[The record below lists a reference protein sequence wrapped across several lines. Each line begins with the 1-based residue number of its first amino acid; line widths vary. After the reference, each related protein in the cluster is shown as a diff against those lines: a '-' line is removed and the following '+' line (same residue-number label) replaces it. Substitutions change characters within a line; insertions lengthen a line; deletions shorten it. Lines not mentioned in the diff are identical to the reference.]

1 MSLIIFINDKA
12 DSLKN
17 VFMNRNWKLEKIFNQ
32 VYSIII
38 DDEKTGWLLKYYK
51 NINHATIEKN
61 NLMSLEEVDGVP
73 KLLSSKISN
82 QISYLVMSK
91 MPGLDLIEYIQKN
104 GIVNIQQLKN
114 ITKQLLTILK
124 VMHEKKIIHADIKPE
139 NIIYDAETEKA
150 SMIDFETRHTAEYC
164 SPEQIFNLNITSK
177 TDIWSLGVT
186 LYTIHVGLQL
196 FSTKDEILSK
206 QIDLKKIKDL
216 KLKGLLL
223 SMIDRNPT
231 TRYNVVQS
239 LNHPFLRD
247 E

>member
-1 MSLIIFINDKA
+1 
-12 DSLKN
+12 
-17 VFMNRNWKLEKIFNQ
+17 
-32 VYSIII
+32 
-38 DDEKTGWLLKYYK
+38 
-51 NINHATIEKN
+51 
-61 NLMSLEEVDGVP
+61 
-73 KLLSSKISN
+73 
-82 QISYLVMSK
+82 
-91 MPGLDLIEYIQKN
+91 
-104 GIVNIQQLKN
+104 
-114 ITKQLLTILK
+114 
-124 VMHEKKIIHADIKPE
+124 
-139 NIIYDAETEKA
+139 
-150 SMIDFETRHTAEYC
+150 MIDFETRHTAEYC
-164 SPEQIFNLNITSK
+164 SPEQVFNLNITSK

>member
-164 SPEQIFNLNITSK
+164 SPEQVFNLNITSK

>member
-114 ITKQLLTILK
+114 ITKQLLTILNL
-124 VMHEKKIIHADIKPE
+124 KI
-139 NIIYDAETEKA
+139 
-150 SMIDFETRHTAEYC
+150 
-164 SPEQIFNLNITSK
+164 
-177 TDIWSLGVT
+177 
-186 LYTIHVGLQL
+186 LYMMQ
-196 FSTKDEILSK
+196 K
-206 QIDLKKIKDL
+206 LKK
-216 KLKGLLL
+216 
-223 SMIDRNPT
+223 
-231 TRYNVVQS
+231 
-239 LNHPFLRD
+239 HP
-247 E
+247 